1 MTNGLESLVTE
12 NGSNLSV
19 GQKQLICL
27 ARAMMK
33 KNKIL
38 VIDEATANVD
48 NVCVN
53 SIQYSL
59 STFFFLKR
67 TDELIQ
73 KTIRDNFRQ
82 CTVLTVAHRLRTII
96 DTDRILVSVIG
107 PTSTYCISFVRGFG
121 SWPND

>member
-53 SIQYSL
+53 LIQYSF

-96 DTDRILVSVIG
+96 DSDRILVSVRIHR
-107 PTSTYCISFVRGFG
+107 STYCI
-121 SWPND
+121 